1 MKRGLVFVV
10 ACSSAPTRPPE
21 PPAPLPAATTICYA
35 GVSTGMGQRS
45 RTIARRIVDPAARQI
60 TEDVSHDD
68 AGAHGAKSFH
78 VVMDVD
84 GDHFTM
90 KETGGAFTG
99 TGTLSGEPWQW
110 TAWSSVSQ
118 IAGGIEVESDDELTP
133 TGMKATKQIHQGGK
147 VLATTE
153 DALKTF
159 DCAQWDAVKATL
171 AVPALDDAACDHACR
186 NYATL
191 KFWQGVGDVSD
202 ELHQQKAT
210 ELETKLSQGLA
221 TCVEQCLSAND
232 AIVTACLVAAKSVD
246 DLGACDH

>member
-1 MKRGLVFVV
+1 
-10 ACSSAPTRPPE
+10 
-21 PPAPLPAATTICYA
+21 
-35 GVSTGMGQRS
+35 VSTGMGQRS
-45 RTIARRIVDPAARQI
+45 RTIARRTVDPAAKQI

-84 GDHFTM
+84 GDHFTL

-99 TGTLSGEPWQW
+99 TGTLTGEPWQW

-118 IAGGIEVESDDELTP
+118 VAGGVEVESDDELTP
-133 TGMKATKQIHQGGK
+133 TGIKATKQIRQSGK

-159 DCAQWDAVKATL
+159 DCAQWEDVKATL

-202 ELHQQKAT
+202 ELRKQKAT

-221 TCVEQCLSAND
+221 PCVEQCLSANN
-232 AIVTACLVAAKSVD
+232 AIATACLGAAKSVD
-246 DLGACDH
+246 DLDACDH